1 MVIAFKNYQEIH
13 YHPGS
18 APSSRDQRP
27 SAPSLPSWNPPRKN
41 GPMAPGLGI
50 LYETPAEVVKL
61 RSEYRR
67 YDYVT

>member
-1 MVIAFKNYQEIH
+1 
-13 YHPGS
+13 
-18 APSSRDQRP
+18 
-27 SAPSLPSWNPPRKN
+27 
-41 GPMAPGLGI
+41 MAPGLGI